1 MTILQ
6 RSEDWHADRCG
17 KITASRIKD
26 IDAKPVKGK
35 AHNALTLTILTERL
49 TGVQEETKTTS
60 LMQWGIDQ
68 EPYAIAAYENE
79 TGNFVVGTGLI
90 DHPTIKMSGASPD
103 GLVDQDGQLEVK
115 CPSSQAHLNTIL
127 TQEVPSEYVPQI
139 TWQLACTRRK
149 WCDFVS
155 YDHACSGNHHCQG
168 EEDFFHDCCYCCA
181 SMARLLKCSRPEV
194 SSSAKRSSNG
204 SATSSSAIGA
214 HQCNLCLPYF
224 GALVYK
230 YKPIARKMKFGSQT
244 AMKGDIV
251 PVTENV
257 LLTVENNT

>member
-17 KITASRIKD
+17 KVTASRIKD
-26 IDAKPVKGK
+26 VDAKPIKGR
-35 AHNALTLTILTERL
+35 AYNALTLTILTERL
-49 TGVQEETKTTS
+49 TGVQEETKTTG

-115 CPSSQAHLNTIL
+115 CPGSQTHLNTIL

-155 YDHACSGNHHCQG
+155 YDPRLPEHLRLVVIRVNA
-168 EEDFFHDCCYCCA
+168 EDLDIAGIEQSVIRFNQKIDQIIA
-181 SMARLLKCSRPEV
+181 ELNPVEV
-194 SSSAKRSSNG
+194 A
-204 SATSSSAIGA
+204 A
-214 HQCNLCLPYF
+214 
-224 GALVYK
+224 
-230 YKPIARKMKFGSQT
+230 
-244 AMKGDIV
+244 
-251 PVTENV
+251 
-257 LLTVENNT
+257 

>member
-17 KITASRIKD
+17 KVTASRVKD
-26 IDAKPVKGK
+26 ISAKPKTGK
-35 AHNALTLTILTERL
+35 AYNALTLTILTERL
-49 TGVQEETKTTS
+49 TGVQEESFTNS
-60 LMQWGIDQ
+60 AMQWGIDQ

-90 DHPTIKMSGASPD
+90 DHPAIKMSGASPD

-115 CPSSQAHLNTIL
+115 CPGSQTHLNTIL

-155 YDHACSGNHHCQG
+155 YDPRLPEHLQLVVIRVFA
-168 EEDFFHDCCYCCA
+168 EDLD
-181 SMARLLKCSRPEV
+181 
-194 SSSAKRSSNG
+194 
-204 SATSSSAIGA
+204 
-214 HQCNLCLPYF
+214 
-224 GALVYK
+224 
-230 YKPIARKMKFGSQT
+230 IAGIEQSVIRFNQKIDQIVAELDPRKV
-244 AMKGDIV
+244 AA
-251 PVTENV
+251 
-257 LLTVENNT
+257 